1 MLVLDGNQKN
11 RRDVCLAK
19 DAGSINYSGLPGHI
33 KTGCTASP
41 SFKSRFCRRHS
52 VRSSTVGNS
61 KEEGIHMYK
70 YAQLSSDSCVY
81 YHTCRIQFILYR
93 GCSC

>member
-52 VRSSTVGNS
+52 VRSSTVRNS
-61 KEEGIHMYK
+61 KEEGILWHAVCNK
-70 YAQLSSDSCVY
+70 NSSHWKDSFKV
-81 YHTCRIQFILYR
+81 
-93 GCSC
+93 